1 MKFVMAPTRLAS
13 KPLAVNENLNILGH
27 GITTRSK
34 QMATL
39 KTYKDSLKAPNKRKA
54 DSPMKDATAKRAAFG
69 DITNAFNKSSALG
82 LEKEK
87 AIVVKKVTVE
97 SKVLPTVKN
106 IRLPQA
112 TLNGKTSKTKTL
124 QRVATNAIESV
135 QKHFAKDP
143 PKPVAA
149 RAQNGILKNI
159 EKKEKTV
166 VSNKENQ
173 NVSQGSGKS
182 ARSDMSGEPSLYMTA
197 LENISPTDVTKEEY
211 KTISEKLDKVVLDDT
226 INKSLDDETESPH
239 EAPAGVPDFD
249 QENWNDQ
256 FQVSNYAMDIF
267 NYLKGREHIFQIDD
281 YLQRSKGITSWM
293 RSLLVD
299 WMVEVQ
305 ESFELNHETLYLAVK
320 LVDLYLTRATRKQ
333 KDKDPLTK
341 EELQLLG
348 ASSLFIAA
356 KFDDRAWQSNTQMRG
371 GMSTNRLWFLTKR
384 RYELS
389 RAECRCL
396 QERIPPLVD
405 DFLYICD
412 GAYTLS
418 QLLKMEMEVL
428 YAIDFDL
435 GVPLSYRFLRRYA
448 RCARVSM
455 PTLTLARF
463 ILELCL
469 LEYGLV
475 SLSDSKM
482 AAAALYIALRM
493 KALGNWTPTL
503 EYYTGYKLAEILPV
517 ALLQNAVLHKKPKS
531 AISTVRN
538 KYSHTIF
545 FEVAKVPLVDDAF
558 LSS

>member
-1 MKFVMAPTRLAS
+1 MAPTRLAS

-159 EKKEKTV
+159 EKKEKPV

-356 KFDDRAWQSNTQMRG
+356 KFD
-371 GMSTNRLWFLTKR
+371 
-384 RYELS
+384 
-389 RAECRCL
+389 
-396 QERIPPLVD
+396 ERIPPLVD